1 MARVW
6 IGNFKGP
13 KGDKGDKG
21 DVGPQGPMGPQG
33 PVGLVNSEG
42 AVEFE
47 DYTSAE
53 TVLPTAEEAL
63 DGIVSGSSLKG
74 ILGSIKA
81 FCKNILSV
89 GMASSELIGD
99 AFSLERPYS
108 AGEYVIKDNVMY
120 RFTTDKEAGE
130 WDETVVEPTKM
141 AVEVQ
146 ALSAKMLIVESFD
159 PATGTLVTRTADY
172 QPEEETA

>member
-1 MARVW
+1 M
-6 IGNFKGP
+6 
-13 KGDKGDKG
+13 
-21 DVGPQGPMGPQG
+21 
-33 PVGLVNSEG
+33 
-42 AVEFE
+42 
-47 DYTSAE
+47 
-53 TVLPTAEEAL
+53 
-63 DGIVSGSSLKG
+63 
-74 ILGSIKA
+74 
-81 FCKNILSV
+81 
-89 GMASSELIGD
+89 
-99 AFSLERPYS
+99 
-108 AGEYVIKDNVMY
+108 IKDNVMY